1 MAKKTNYL
9 LIGAV
14 AAVGYILWKRS
25 AAAPAAAAT
34 APNIPPTLT
43 ATTGSGYTAPAQLTT
58 AGPVSQPTNAVPAD
72 IYQWIAT
79 IPPNNQ
85 VQAKNAL
92 LLMSA
97 QEIAGLEDIV
107 HNDFYGNGITTSA
120 QRLFWDTWRVKY
132 HVLDGTVQ
140 N

>member
-1 MAKKTNYL
+1 MAKKSNNLL
-9 LIGAV
+9 LIGGIGVVAYLLWKKSTAAPPV
-14 AAVGYILWKRS
+14 AALPG
-25 AAAPAAAAT
+25 AA
-34 APNIPPTLT
+34 IPTTLNNYT
-43 ATTGSGYTAPAQLTT
+43 TAPAINTAT
-58 AGPVSQPTNAVPAD
+58 AGPVSAPANNVPAD

-79 IPPNNQ
+79 ISPGNQ

-92 LLMSA
+92 LLMSPA
-97 QEIAGLEDIV
+97 EIASLEDIV

-132 HVLDGTVQ
+132 HVLDGTV